1 MTTFVITVPGTFVTG
16 ISDTSRAALKE
27 ALAKRH
33 TDVSRSE
40 GLDLL
45 TLNDDGTFSIRLE
58 VEATDRYEAELE
70 AAGLVS
76 TALRETGVSAQDAPL
91 GTPVV
96 TGIDSDLDS
105 DLDSKRTPSGD

>member
-1 MTTFVITVPGTFVTG
+1 MTTFVITVPGTFVNG
-16 ISDTSRAALKE
+16 ISDTSRASLKE
-27 ALAKRH
+27 TLAKRH
-33 TDVSRSE
+33 TDLSRSE

-76 TALRETGVSAQDAPL
+76 TALRETGLAEQDAPL
-91 GTPVV
+91 GSPVV

-105 DLDSKRTPSGD
+105 

>member
-1 MTTFVITVPGTFVTG
+1 MTTFVITVPGTFVTELPDA
-16 ISDTSRAALKE
+16 SLATLKE
-27 ALAKRH
+27 KLAKRH

-58 VEATDRYEAELE
+58 VDATDRYEAELE
-70 AAGLVS
+70 AARLVS
-76 TALRETGVSAQDAPL
+76 TALRDAGVAAQDAPI

-96 TGIDSDLDS
+96 TGIDSDL
-105 DLDSKRTPSGD
+105 

>member
-1 MTTFVITVPGTFVTG
+1 MTTFVITVPGTFVTEVPED
-16 ISDTSRAALKE
+16 SLATLKE
-27 ALAKRH
+27 TLAKRH

-45 TLNDDGTFSIRLE
+45 TLNEDGTFSIRLE
-58 VEATDRYEAELE
+58 VEAADRYTAELD

-76 TALRETGVSAQDAPL
+76 TALREAGLSDRDAPI

-96 TGIDSDLDS
+96 TGIDSDL
-105 DLDSKRTPSGD
+105 

>member
-16 ISDTSRAALKE
+16 ISDTSRAALEE

-40 GLDLL
+40 GLALL
-45 TLNDDGTFSIRLE
+45 TLNDDGTFSVRLE

-76 TALRETGVSAQDAPL
+76 TALRETGLSEQDVPL

-96 TGIDSDLDS
+96 TGIDSDL
-105 DLDSKRTPSGD
+105 

>member
-1 MTTFVITVPGTFVTG
+1 MTTFVITVPGTFVTELPDA
-16 ISDTSRAALKE
+16 SLATLKE
-27 ALAKRH
+27 KLAKRH

-58 VEATDRYEAELE
+58 VDATDRYKAELE
-70 AAGLVS
+70 AARLVS
-76 TALRETGVSAQDAPL
+76 TALRDAGVAAQDAPI

-96 TGIDSDLDS
+96 TGIDSDL
-105 DLDSKRTPSGD
+105 